1 MILHPTTFRIMKMTV
16 MVSFLPLGNQNKLFK
31 HTTLLKALHWQK
43 YSPPTSFKQSASKAI
58 LSNKH
63 VTLQF
68 LTSLVLQPSSA
79 ESKIRLPTSQDCY
92 SKKSILLFIHGWIL
106 FAVGV
111 KCYTVTCRP
120 LYTFYDSFFSYLRRP
135 DRQL

>member
-1 MILHPTTFRIMKMTV
+1 MTMI
-16 MVSFLPLGNQNKLFK
+16 VSFLPLGNQNKLFNRSSPLM
-31 HTTLLKALHWQK
+31 TLHLQK
-43 YSPPTSFKQSASKAI
+43 YSPPTSFKQSAPKAI

-63 VTLQF
+63 MTLQF
-68 LTSLVLQPSSA
+68 LTSLVLQPSSD